1 MSMVTILAGAAIVL
15 LVCGMIVAAIVV
27 GLRNR

>member
-1 MSMVTILAGAAIVL
+1 MSMVTILAGAVIVL